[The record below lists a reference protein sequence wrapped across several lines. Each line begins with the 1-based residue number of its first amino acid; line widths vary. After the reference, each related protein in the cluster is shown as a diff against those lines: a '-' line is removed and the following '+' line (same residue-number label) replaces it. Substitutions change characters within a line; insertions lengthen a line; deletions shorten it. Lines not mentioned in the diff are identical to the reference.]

1 MQLTWDHN
9 CVNTSPT
16 IAQLV
21 RNVDLRECVNLSP
34 PRSRHL
40 WFEANTKRLLS
51 EFFNALVCLFVEMRT
66 SKGIVRLT
74 YHRFK
79 PVPLLLEWGIF
90 ATTPTQE
97 RCLIL
102 WQNQV
107 RLLWFQMN
115 FHELITKK
123 QMKHMIWISS
133 WTPPFTIYNK
143 TARFQIGFT
152 RNNVEM

>member
-1 MQLTWDHN
+1 MQLIWDQN

-16 IAQLV
+16 VAQLV
-21 RNVDLRECVNLSP
+21 RNVGICEYVNLSP
-34 PRSRHL
+34 PHGRHL

-51 EFFNALVCLFVEMRT
+51 EFFNTLVCLSVEMRT
-66 SKGIVRLT
+66 SKGTIRLT

-79 PVPLLLEWGIF
+79 PVPLLLEWVIF

-133 WTPPFTIYNK
+133 WTPPLTIYKK
-143 TARFQIGFT
+143 TAWFQIGVT
-152 RNNVEM
+152 GNKIEI